1 MLKPFENIPPS
12 HIYGIDAMI
21 PQDNVSVLRNASV
34 NIVKCCWYEQ
44 YMLQVAIPVLDF
56 FQS

>member
-34 NIVKCCWYEQ
+34 NIVKCC
-44 YMLQVAIPVLDF
+44 
-56 FQS
+56 